1 MAQTS
6 TKNNPILKIGGAW
19 FWLLIVVVA
28 IAGVLLLRYVTPF
41 GLGLFNDSDAYIGG
55 AQNILA
61 GHGYTRLA
69 GDGTYKPVTNNP
81 PMYPFV
87 LLPVLLAGFQPL
99 RAAWWV
105 AAVLFAVNIGLVGFI
120 VRRITGSAILG
131 LVGAVLFP
139 ISQTFLYVHTLALS
153 EPVFLANYL
162 LSLFFLA
169 GYFENDNKVWII
181 LAGVTA
187 SFTYLARYVGV
198 SLYGTAILALFVFS
212 SGWKKRLNGIL
223 LFLAGGLPAVA
234 VWTVRNFLASGN
246 AANRTILYHPI
257 PAQKIMDG
265 LYNFWVWLLP
275 ERFGLIDKLLP
286 FWNVLFFVLLAGLV
300 AGIIWGILF
309 LSRKTISAGNGS
321 FRLILIIGLQAVLFL
336 ATLVFTLTFLDAS
349 PIFEPRIIMP
359 FLICVFFLIFAFL
372 AWLWQR
378 KIWLTK
384 AATIVLILA
393 LAASFV
399 EDTKGFVHDL
409 HLAGQGYAASSW
421 VNSDTI
427 QAVRALPDVLIYSNK
442 IMAISLLTDRSAY
455 ILPSPTNPAT
465 VTYRTDYL
473 SEVNKV
479 RQRVLAQKAVMVIF
493 DYRNLDD
500 PLAGQWMHDL
510 TDGIPMI
517 KEYGDGAIFGI
528 LPK

>member
-1 MAQTS
+1 M
-6 TKNNPILKIGGAW
+6 
-19 FWLLIVVVA
+19 
-28 IAGVLLLRYVTPF
+28 
-41 GLGLFNDSDAYIGG
+41 
-55 AQNILA
+55 
-61 GHGYTRLA
+61 
-69 GDGTYKPVTNNP
+69 
-81 PMYPFV
+81 
-87 LLPVLLAGFQPL
+87 
-99 RAAWWV
+99 
-105 AAVLFAVNIGLVGFI
+105 
-120 VRRITGSAILG
+120 
-131 LVGAVLFP
+131 
-139 ISQTFLYVHTLALS
+139 
-153 EPVFLANYL
+153 
-162 LSLFFLA
+162 
-169 GYFENDNKVWII
+169 
-181 LAGVTA
+181 
-187 SFTYLARYVGV
+187 
-198 SLYGTAILALFVFS
+198 
-212 SGWKKRLNGIL
+212 
-223 LFLAGGLPAVA
+223 
-234 VWTVRNFLASGN
+234 
-246 AANRTILYHPI
+246 
-257 PAQKIMDG
+257 
-265 LYNFWVWLLP
+265 
-275 ERFGLIDKLLP
+275 
-286 FWNVLFFVLLAGLV
+286 
-300 AGIIWGILF
+300 
-309 LSRKTISAGNGS
+309 
-321 FRLILIIGLQAVLFL
+321 ILIIGIQAVLFL

-378 KIWLTK
+378 KVWLTR
-384 AATIVLILA
+384 AATVVLILA

-421 VNSDTI
+421 VNSDTM
-427 QAVRALPDVLIYSNK
+427 QAVRELPDVLIYSNK

-517 KEYGDGAIFGI
+517 KEYGDGAVFGI

>member
-6 TKNNPILKIGGAW
+6 TRNNPILKMGGAW
-19 FWLLIVVVA
+19 FWLLLVA
-28 IAGVLLLRYVTPF
+28 AALGGILLLRYVTPF

-69 GDGTYKPVTNNP
+69 GDGSFKPVTNNP
-81 PMYPFV
+81 PMYPIV
-87 LLPVLLAGFQPL
+87 LLPVLLAGLQPL

-105 AAVLFAVNIGLVGFI
+105 AAILFAVNIALVGFI
-120 VRRITGSAILG
+120 VRRITGSAVLG
-131 LVGAVLFP
+131 IVAAVLFP
-139 ISQTFLYVHTLALS
+139 ISQIFLYVHTLALS
-153 EPVFLANYL
+153 EPVFLVNYL
-162 LSLFFLA
+162 LSLFLLA
-169 GYFENDNKVWII
+169 GYFENYSKVWII

-198 SLYGTAILALFVFS
+198 SLYGTALLALLVFNPD
-212 SGWKKRLNGIL
+212 WKKRLNSIL

-234 VWTVRNFLASGN
+234 AWTVRNFLASGN
-246 AANRTILYHPI
+246 AVNRTILYHPI
-257 PAQKIMDG
+257 PAQKILDG
-265 LYNFWVWLLP
+265 LHNFWSWLLP
-275 ERFGLIDKLLP
+275 ERYGLVDKLLP
-286 FWNVLFFVLLAGLV
+286 FWNVLFFVLLVGLL
-300 AGIIWGILF
+300 AGIVWGAVHL
-309 LSRKTISAGNGS
+309 RHKTMAAGNNS
-321 FRLILIIGLQAVLFL
+321 FRLVLILGIQAVLFL

-359 FLICVFFLIFAFL
+359 FLVCVFFLIFALL

-378 KIWLTK
+378 KVWLTK
-384 AATIVLILA
+384 AATVVLVLA

-409 HLAGQGYAASSW
+409 HLAGQGYASASW
-421 VNSDTI
+421 INSDTM
-427 QAVRALPDVLIYSNK
+427 QAVRSLPNMLIYSNK

-465 VTYRTDYL
+465 ATYRTDYL
-473 SEVNKV
+473 TEVAKV

-500 PLAGQWMHDL
+500 PLAGQWMRDL
-510 TDGIPMI
+510 TDGIPII

>member
-1 MAQTS
+1 MEQITS
-6 TKNNPILKIGGAW
+6 KNRQILKIGDAW
-19 FWLLIVVVA
+19 FWMALAVIA
-28 IAGVLLLRYVTPF
+28 IAGILLLRYVTPF

-61 GHGYTRLA
+61 GHGYTRMA
-69 GDGTYKPVTNNP
+69 GDGAYKPVTNNP
-81 PMYPFV
+81 PMYPFI
-87 LLPVLLAGFQPL
+87 LMPALLAGLQPL

-105 AAVLFAVNIGLVGFI
+105 AAVFFAANIVLVGFM
-120 VRRITGSAILG
+120 VRRITGSAVLG
-131 LVGAVLFP
+131 IVGAVLFP
-139 ISQTFLYVHTLALS
+139 ISQTFLYIHTLALS
-153 EPVFLANYL
+153 EPVFLFNYL

-169 GYFENDNKVWII
+169 NYFQNDRKGWLV

-198 SLYGTAILALFVFS
+198 SLYGTAILALLVFNS
-212 SGWKKRLNGIL
+212 DWKKRLNGIL

-257 PAQKIMDG
+257 PTQKILDG
-265 LYNFWVWLLP
+265 LHNFWLWLLP
-275 ERFGLIDKLLP
+275 ERFGFVDKLLP
-286 FWNVLFFVLLAGLV
+286 FWDIVFFVLLLGLV
-300 AGIIWGILF
+300 AGIVWGILF
-309 LSRKTISAGNGS
+309 IHHNSIRAGNS
-321 FRLILIIGLQAVLFL
+321 SVRLILIVAMQAVLFL

-372 AWLWQR
+372 AWLWQQ
-378 KIWLTK
+378 KVWLAK
-384 AATIVLILA
+384 AATVFLILA
-393 LAASFV
+393 LAASFI

-421 VNSDTI
+421 VNSDTM
-427 QAVRALPDVLIYSNK
+427 QAVRELPHVLIYSNK
-442 IMAISLLTDRSAY
+442 IMAISLLTDRTAF

-465 VTYRTDYL
+465 VTYRTDYA
-473 SEVNKV
+473 SEVNRV
-479 RQRVLAQKAVMVIF
+479 RQQVLAQKAVMVIF

-500 PLAGQWMHDL
+500 PFADQWRHDL
-510 TDGIPMI
+510 TDGIPLI

-528 LPK
+528 LPN

>member
-1 MAQTS
+1 MQTS
-6 TKNNPILKIGGAW
+6 IKYNSILKIGDAW
-19 FWLLIVVVA
+19 FWVLLAVIA
-28 IAGVLLLRYVTPF
+28 IGGILLLRYVTPY

-81 PMYPFV
+81 PMYPFI
-87 LLPVLLAGFQPL
+87 LLPVLLAGIQPL

-105 AAVLFAVNIGLVGFI
+105 AAIMFAVNIGLVGFI
-120 VRRITGSAILG
+120 VRSITGSAVLG
-131 LVGAVLFP
+131 VVGAVLFP

-153 EPVFLANYL
+153 EPVFLVNYL
-162 LSLFFLA
+162 LCLFFLA
-169 GYFENDNKVWII
+169 VYFENQHKVWII
-181 LAGVTA
+181 LAGLTA

-198 SLYGTAILALFVFS
+198 SLYGTAILVLLIFIP
-212 SGWKKRLNGIL
+212 GWRKCLNGIL
-223 LFLAGGLPAVA
+223 LFLAAGLPAVA
-234 VWTVRNFLASGN
+234 AWTVRNFVVSGN

-257 PAQKIMDG
+257 PAQKILDG
-265 LYNFWVWLLP
+265 VHNFWIWLLP
-275 ERFGLIDKLLP
+275 ERYGLIDKLLP
-286 FWNVLFFVLLAGLV
+286 FWNGLFYVLLAGLV
-300 AGIIWGILF
+300 GGIVWGVVL
-309 LSRKTISAGNGS
+309 LRRKTIAGGNIS
-321 FRLILIIGLQAVLFL
+321 FRLILIIGIQAVLFL

-378 KIWLTK
+378 KSWITRT
-384 AATIVLILA
+384 ATVVLILA
-393 LAASFV
+393 LAASFG

-421 VNSDTI
+421 VNSDTM

-442 IMAISLLTDRSAY
+442 IMAISLLSGRSAY

-465 VTYRTDYL
+465 ASYRTDYL
-473 SEVNKV
+473 IEVNKV
-479 RQRVLAQKAVMVIF
+479 RERVLAKKAVMVIF

-528 LPK
+528 LPN

>member
-1 MAQTS
+1 
-6 TKNNPILKIGGAW
+6 
-19 FWLLIVVVA
+19 
-28 IAGVLLLRYVTPF
+28 
-41 GLGLFNDSDAYIGG
+41 
-55 AQNILA
+55 
-61 GHGYTRLA
+61 
-69 GDGTYKPVTNNP
+69 
-81 PMYPFV
+81 MYPFV
-87 LLPVLLAGFQPL
+87 LLPVLLAGLQPL

-105 AAVLFAVNIGLVGFI
+105 AAILFAVNIVLVGFI
-120 VRRITGSAILG
+120 VRRLSGSVTLG
-131 LVGAVLFP
+131 VVAAVLFP

-153 EPVFLANYL
+153 EPVFLLNYL

-169 GYFENDNKVWII
+169 VYFENQNKIWII
-181 LAGVTA
+181 LAGITA

-198 SLYGTAILALFVFS
+198 SLYGTAFLTLLIFS
-212 SGWKKRLNGIL
+212 SSWKKRLNGIL
-223 LFLAGGLPAVA
+223 LFLVGGLPAVA
-234 VWTVRNFLASGN
+234 AWTVRNFLVSGN

-257 PAQKIMDG
+257 PAQKILDG

-286 FWNVLFFVLLAGLV
+286 FWNGLFFVLLTGLV
-300 AGIIWGILF
+300 AGIVWGSVQLRHKN
-309 LSRKTISAGNGS
+309 LTGQDGS
-321 FRLILIIGLQAVLFL
+321 FRLILILAIQAVLFL

-359 FLICVFFLIFAFL
+359 FLVCVFLLIFALL
-372 AWLWQR
+372 AWLWRR
-378 KIWLTK
+378 KLWLTR
-384 AATIVLILA
+384 AGTVVLILA

-409 HLAGQGYAASSW
+409 HLAGQGYASSSW
-421 VNSDTI
+421 VNSDTM
-427 QAVRALPDVLIYSNK
+427 QAVRALPNVLIYSNK
-442 IMAISLLTDRSAY
+442 IMAISLLTDRAAY

-473 SEVNKV
+473 TEVDKV
-479 RQRVLAQKAVMVIF
+479 RQRVLAKKAVMVIF
-493 DYRNLDD
+493 DYHNLDD

-517 KEYGDGAIFGI
+517 KEYGDGGVFGI